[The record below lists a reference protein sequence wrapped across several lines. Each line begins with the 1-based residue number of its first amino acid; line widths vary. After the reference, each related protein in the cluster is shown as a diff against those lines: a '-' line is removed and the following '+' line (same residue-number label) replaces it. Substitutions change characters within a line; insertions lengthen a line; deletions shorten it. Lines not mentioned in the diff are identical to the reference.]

1 MGVKTL
7 EATKDVYHKALK
19 KVTLFGQT
27 IFSDIINEVA
37 DSVRVKFLTLKKRYI
52 LIAASVIVKIICDVE

>member
-37 DSVRVKFLTLKKRYI
+37 DSARVKFLTLKKDI
-52 LIAASVIVKIICDVE
+52 F

>member
-37 DSVRVKFLTLKKRYI
+37 DSARVQ
-52 LIAASVIVKIICDVE
+52 KIYFDCRQRDS